1 MHPTPIEI
9 IATVL
14 FALALVHTFMVVRI
28 HALGTRYPA
37 HAGLF
42 HLLGEVEAVFAL
54 WACALVALMF
64 ALQGKLA
71 TLKYLNERNYTEPLF
86 VFAVMLIAA
95 SYPVLS
101 LVQNASLHVARLAG
115 GFVAYA
121 QYFLTLAALPLLGS
135 LLTEPAAM
143 TLAALTLGAGFFAF
157 ASTDRARYVTLGTL
171 FVNVSIGGVL
181 TSYAAPPVLMVA
193 GTWGWGTPHMFMHFG
208 WKAIIAVAINAALAT
223 WLVRATLASLV
234 KQADLP
240 TTDDTDAADL
250 TVDSAAIIAPS
261 AKLPALIH
269 CGFLAGVVIF
279 SHEPVVFMGLLLLFI
294 AYTQSYR
301 HHQRP
306 LIWREALMVGCFLAG
321 LVILGGLQQWWLAPT
336 LSAMSP
342 TAVYFGAMGLTA
354 ITDNAA
360 LTYLAS
366 QVPNLSDTFKYFVLA
381 GAVVGGGL
389 TVIANAPNPAGAAIV
404 GKYFPESEISPLKL
418 LLGAVVPTAIAALCF
433 GLF

>member
-1 MHPTPIEI
+1 
-9 IATVL
+9 
-14 FALALVHTFMVVRI
+14 
-28 HALGTRYPA
+28 
-37 HAGLF
+37 
-42 HLLGEVEAVFAL
+42 
-54 WACALVALMF
+54 MF
-64 ALQGKLA
+64 ALNGKVA
-71 TLKYLNERNYTEPLF
+71 TLNYLNARNYTEPLF

-101 LVQNASLHVARLAG
+101 LVQNASLHIARLAG
-115 GFVAYA
+115 AYVAHA

-157 ASTDRARYVTLGTL
+157 ANTDRARYVTLGTL

-193 GTWGWGTPHMFMHFG
+193 GTWGWNTSHMLMNFG
-208 WKAIIAVAINAALAT
+208 WKAVIAVVINAALAT
-223 WLVRATLASLV
+223 WLVRATLTGMAKPV
-234 KQADLP
+234 DLP
-240 TTDDTDAADL
+240 TADATDAADL
-250 TVDSAAIIAPS
+250 AATGDILILAPS

-279 SHEPVVFMGLLLLFI
+279 SHEPVVFMGLLLLFV

-301 HHQRP
+301 EHQRP

-336 LSAMSP
+336 LTAMSP

-354 ITDNAA
+354 VTDNAA

-366 QVPNLSDTFKYFVLA
+366 QVPNLSDTFKYFVVA

-404 GKYFPESEISPLKL
+404 GKYFPESEISPVML
-418 LLGAVVPTAIAALCF
+418 LLGALLPTLIAAVCF
-433 GLF
+433 GLL